1 MKLKQK
7 EQFAAGGPHDTHTL
21 QPCTSAPAPLLPE
34 DRHADRGRGGS
45 WVKEEDSMREV

>member
-7 EQFAAGGPHDTHTL
+7 EQLAADGPHDTHML
-21 QPCTSAPAPLLPE
+21 QPCTSAPALPLPE
-34 DRHADRGRGGS
+34 DRHTDRGRGGS